1 MPEQIVVGRGAALSL
16 GAQGTHASAAATS
29 IDLPI
34 ISATVQRE
42 ERWTTR
48 KHLTLGTAGFT
59 RSARVVTA
67 IRRNLKTEMEL
78 AYSGQG
84 LLLRAAL
91 GDAATTGGSAPYTHT
106 YTCIALLPMLT
117 GVLHEGTATATVSA
131 SKSTLDSLV
140 VGQLRISVKTGEIA
154 RLGVDMVGRSE
165 ARTTTTAPTPTVPNP
180 VMGRQGST
188 IAWNSTTITVDS
200 AEIVLDNALD
210 AERGAL
216 GSAYISRP
224 HPGQRSVRMTIVTEV
239 IDDLAYAALVA
250 GTTSDAVL
258 TLTGDG
264 NESMTITLHNA
275 QILEDTTPVDTV
287 NALKRTVV
295 FEGTADA
302 TDQGFKI
309 VVVNDVSTAIL

>member
-1 MPEQIVVGRGAALSL
+1 MPEQVVVGRGAALSL
-16 GAQGTHASAAATS
+16 GAQATHASAASTT

-34 ISATVQRE
+34 ISATVTRE
-42 ERWTTR
+42 ERWTR
-48 KHLTLGTAGFT
+48 RQHLTLGTAGFT
-59 RSARVVTA
+59 RSPRVNVA
-67 IRRNLKTEMEL
+67 SRRSLKCDMEL

-91 GDAATTGGSAPYTHT
+91 GDAATSGAGPYTHT
-106 YTCIALLPMLT
+106 YTAISLLPMLT

-140 VGQLRISVKTGEIA
+140 VGQIRISVKAGEVA
-154 RLGVDMVGRSE
+154 RLSADLVGRSE
-165 ARTTTTAPTPTVPNP
+165 VRATTTAPTPTVPN
-180 VMGRQGST
+180 VVIGHQGST

-210 AERGAL
+210 AERQSV

-224 HPGQRSVRMTIVTEV
+224 HPGQRSAKMTIITEV
-239 IDDLAYAALVA
+239 IDDLAYAALIA

-258 TLTGDG
+258 TLTGTG
-264 NESMTITLHNA
+264 NETMTITLHNA
-275 QILEDTTPVDTV
+275 QILECDVPVDTV

-295 FEGTADA
+295 FEATADG
-302 TDQGFKI
+302 TDQGMKI

>member
-42 ERWTTR
+42 ERWTR
-48 KHLTLGTAGFT
+48 RQHLTLGTAGFT

-67 IRRNLKTEMEL
+67 IRRGLKTEMEL

-91 GDAATTGGSAPYTHT
+91 GDAATTGSGPYTHT

-154 RLGVDMVGRSE
+154 RLGADLVGRSE
-165 ARTTTTAPTPTVPNP
+165 VRATTTAPTPTVPNP

-188 IAWNSTTITVDS
+188 IAWNSTTISIDS

-216 GSAYISRP
+216 GSPYISRP

-275 QILEDTTPVDTV
+275 QILEDTTPIDTV

-295 FEGTADA
+295 FEGTADG